1 MSMRLKGFG
10 PGTRVLVVGLGLMGG
25 SYARALSRLGCTVT
39 AVTKKRSDL
48 EFAVKE
54 GFLAGGV
61 TEPTAATFREADLII
76 LALYPHTLLDFAA
89 RYARDFAPGTL
100 VTDLT
105 GVKGFVVDKVQ
116 ALMPPGVEFIAAHPM
131 AGREKSGVRNSDDA
145 IFHGANYL
153 VVPTEKNTREA
164 VRLCEELGRALGFA
178 RFRTLSVA
186 EHDRMVA
193 FLSQLTH
200 CIAVALMCACE
211 EPGLEAYTG
220 DSFRDLTRI
229 ARINDEMWSELFLC
243 NREALLLEMDR
254 FEAAFDALRQTLLTG
269 DREKMREM
277 MRLSTARRAKFEK
290 PKAEKPDLTGEKS
303 DPCADKTEK
312 RSN

>member
-1 MSMRLKGFG
+1 
-10 PGTRVLVVGLGLMGG
+10 
-25 SYARALSRLGCTVT
+25 
-39 AVTKKRSDL
+39 
-48 EFAVKE
+48 
-54 GFLAGGV
+54 
-61 TEPTAATFREADLII
+61 
-76 LALYPHTLLDFAA
+76 
-89 RYARDFAPGTL
+89 
-100 VTDLT
+100 
-105 GVKGFVVDKVQ
+105 
-116 ALMPPGVEFIAAHPM
+116 
-131 AGREKSGVRNSDDA
+131 
-145 IFHGANYL
+145 
-153 VVPTEKNTREA
+153 
-164 VRLCEELGRALGFA
+164 
-178 RFRTLSVA
+178 
-186 EHDRMVA
+186 MVA

-290 PKAEKPDLTGEKS
+290 PKAEKPDLTGKKS

-312 RSN
+312 GPN